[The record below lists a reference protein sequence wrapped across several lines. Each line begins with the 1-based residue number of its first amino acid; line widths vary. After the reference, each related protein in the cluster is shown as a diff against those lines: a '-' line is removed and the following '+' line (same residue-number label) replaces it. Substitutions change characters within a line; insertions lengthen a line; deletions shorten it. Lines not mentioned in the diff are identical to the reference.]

1 MTRVRVVVV
10 VVAWALLVLA
20 LWVSDARPAVLVLG
34 GMVAVIATAVY
45 VMLDLADAIVEVEW
59 TRRSR
64 RQAVARSVDPRVS
77 QLRRKAQGAWW
88 SGSTEIGDTLVEL
101 VDDRLLAHHHIDRAA
116 DPDAANAVLGP
127 TLRTLVGGPRL
138 KSASPGE
145 LHAILSEIEA
155 L

>member
-1 MTRVRVVVV
+1 MTRVRVVLVV
-10 VVAWALLVLA
+10 GAWALLVLA

-34 GMVAVIATAVY
+34 GMVAAGATAIF
-45 VMLDLADAIVEVEW
+45 VMLDLTDAIVEVEW

-64 RQAVARSVDPRVS
+64 RQSDVRPTDPRVS

-101 VDDRLLAHHHIDRAA
+101 VDDRLLAHHHIDRAT

-138 KSASPGE
+138 KSASPRE
-145 LHAILSEIEA
+145 LNTILSEIEA